1 MPNLDLTL
9 EQLIAKQQ
17 ENKAERIAKNLE
29 NIAKITER
37 VAVAE
42 GAEKV
47 RLQGLLEIHNA
58 HKIEVE
64 GIDPVTIA
72 TARFN
77 KLQELKSKQ
86 PKL

>member
-1 MPNLDLTL
+1 MPVKEFTL
-9 EQLIAKQQ
+9 EELIAKQQ
-17 ENKAERIAKNLE
+17 DAKAERIAKNLQ

-37 VAVAE
+37 IDAAE

-64 GIDPVTIA
+64 GIDPVAIA

-77 KLQELKSKQ
+77 KLQERKDKQ
-86 PKL
+86 PQL